1 MKKLSDFKNEEAL
14 CLLADI
20 LDPMSEIVSDKEI
33 RDLLKTGKGE
43 DRIKAVSV
51 MVKNHQ
57 KQIVEILARM
67 DGQEPDG
74 YSFGFF
80 TLPGRI
86 LEVLNDPELTA
97 FFTDPVIQSSEQ
109 SFGSH
114 PENIT
119 ESEN

>member
-14 CLLADI
+14 GLLADI
-20 LDPMSEIVSDKEI
+20 LDPMSEIVSDNEV
-33 RDLLKTGKGE
+33 RDLLKTGKGD
-43 DRIKAVSV
+43 DRIKAVSI
-51 MVKNHQ
+51 MIKNHT
-57 KQIVEILARM
+57 KQVIEILARM